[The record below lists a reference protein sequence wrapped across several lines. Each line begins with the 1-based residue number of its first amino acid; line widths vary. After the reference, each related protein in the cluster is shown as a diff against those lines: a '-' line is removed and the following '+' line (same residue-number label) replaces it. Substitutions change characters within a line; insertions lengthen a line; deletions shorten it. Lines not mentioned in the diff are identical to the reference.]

1 MSKATADS
9 EAAMSTPK
17 VVVVMGVAG
26 TGKTTIGPL
35 LATRLLS
42 LIHI

>member
-1 MSKATADS
+1 MR
-9 EAAMSTPK
+9 TPQ

-35 LATRLLS
+35 L
-42 LIHI
+42 